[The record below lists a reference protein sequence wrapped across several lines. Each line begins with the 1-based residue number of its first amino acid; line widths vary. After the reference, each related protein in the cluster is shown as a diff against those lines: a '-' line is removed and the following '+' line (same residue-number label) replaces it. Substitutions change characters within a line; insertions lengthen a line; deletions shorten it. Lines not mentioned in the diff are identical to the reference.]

1 MDKKG
6 IMETRQAERDGAKEA
21 FEVIFKAYQPLLRHL
36 VHRISYLG
44 EWEEAMSIASMAL
57 YDAYLRFD
65 PEKGSFGAF
74 AKRYVRGRLLH
85 HLHRE
90 RKYRE
95 RQRLEGKSREK
106 NGEGWKIENLVQ
118 ENPIPAAELSLEI
131 KEALFSLTEKERRCI
146 EAIYMEGLPLARVAE
161 REGVSHAT
169 VSTWRR
175 RWLAKL
181 KKELFPRHDF

>member
-1 MDKKG
+1 MKKIG
-6 IMETRQAERDGAKEA
+6 SMETGNDDMEGAKEA

-44 EWEEAMSIASMAL
+44 EWEEAMSVASIAL

-65 PEKGSFGAF
+65 PKKGSFGAF

-85 HLHRE
+85 YVGKE
-90 RKYRE
+90 KKYRE
-95 RQRLEGKSREK
+95 RQQWTGKSREED
-106 NGEGWKIENLVQ
+106 GEGREIENLVQ
-118 ENPIPAAELSLEI
+118 ENPIPAAELSLDI
-131 KEALFSLTEKERRCI
+131 KKALHSLTEKERRCI
-146 EAIYMEGLPLARVAE
+146 VAIYVEGLPLARVAE

-169 VSTWRR
+169 VSTWKLRG
-175 RWLAKL
+175 LSKL